1 MADTK
6 SYFFCGIGGSGMLP
20 LACIVRAQGAEV
32 AGSDRSLDQGRIGG
46 KFAFLERQGIA
57 LFPQDG
63 SGLTDR
69 SQILVASAAVEE
81 TVPDVQAA
89 SRLGLDRITRA
100 ELLAHLFNAAP
111 LSIGIAGTSGK
122 STVTGMI
129 AWILHSAGRDP
140 TVMNGAV
147 MKNFVTPDA
156 PFASALAGRGGV
168 FVSEVDESDG
178 SIALYRPVIAVLNNV
193 SLDHKSLDELRNLF
207 RDFALKAAKIVVNL
221 DDEETRALA
230 AELPADRLVTFS
242 FVDRAARLASPGIE
256 EEAGATHFDVTDRA
270 TGETHRATVNLWGA
284 HNARNGLAAL
294 AAAVAAGV
302 PLAEAVA
309 ALAGFEGL
317 RRRFELVGERKGV
330 AVIDDFGHNP
340 DKIAATLRAARNA
353 LEGRLLI
360 FFQPHGFGP
369 LKLMKEPLIATFA
382 EGMEAEDVLILS
394 DPAYYGGTVD
404 RKVGSGDIVA
414 GVRAA
419 GRQAEHIPDRAESG
433 RRLAEL
439 ARPGDRILI
448 MGARD
453 DTLSRFAEE
462 VLEAL

>member
-20 LACIVRAQGAEV
+20 LACILRAQGAEV
-32 AGSDRSLDQGRIGG
+32 AGSDRSLDQGRIGD

-63 SGLTDR
+63 SGLTGPD
-69 SQILVASAAVEE
+69 QILVASAAVEE
-81 TVPDVQAA
+81 TIPDVQAA
-89 SRLGLDRITRA
+89 RALGIERITRA
-100 ELLAHLFNAAP
+100 ELLARLFNAAK
-111 LSIGIAGTSGK
+111 LSIGVAGTSGK

-129 AWILHSAGRDP
+129 AWILHRAGRDP

-156 PFASALAGRGGV
+156 PFASALAGRGDV

-178 SIALYRPVIAVLNNV
+178 SIALYRPTIALLNNV
-193 SLDHKSLDELRNLF
+193 SLDHKSLEELRNLF
-207 RDFALKAAKIVVNL
+207 RDFALKAEKVVVNL
-221 DDEETRALA
+221 DDEDVRALA
-230 AELPADRLVTFS
+230 AGLPAEKLVTFS
-242 FVDRAARLASPGIE
+242 FADPAARLASPGIE
-256 EEAGATHFDVTDRA
+256 EEAGATHFDVTDRE
-270 TGETHRATVNLWGA
+270 TGETCRATISLWGA

-294 AAAVAAGV
+294 AAAVAAGI
-302 PLAEAVA
+302 PLGEAVA
-309 ALAGFEGL
+309 ALAGFRGL
-317 RRRFELVGERKGV
+317 RRRFELAGERKGV

-340 DKIAATLRAARNA
+340 DKIAATLRAARSG

-369 LKLMKEPLIATFA
+369 LKLMKDALIATFVD
-382 EGMEAEDVLILS
+382 GMGGDDVLILS
-394 DPAYYGGTVD
+394 DPVYYGGTVD
-404 RKVGSGDIVA
+404 RAVGSDAIVA

-419 GRQAEHIPDRAESG
+419 GRDAEHVPTRAG
-433 RRLAEL
+433 AGNRLAEL

-453 DTLSRFAEE
+453 DTLSAFAEE